1 VVSKDRRGLDR
12 RNFLMASAMAAPL
25 VTTGAATSA
34 AAETRGGHRGTTTGA
49 DQLAADG
56 WAKFRGRKVGIL
68 TNPTGVLRDQ
78 THIVD
83 SMVAAGVK
91 PTAVFGPEHG
101 FRGTAQAGGSE
112 GDYLDPRTQVPVYD
126 TYTLTAAR
134 IADQFTK
141 AGIDLLV
148 FDIADAG
155 ARFYT
160 YIWSLY
166 NAMHAAVLTGID
178 VVVLDRPNPV
188 GGRPYGPVL
197 DPAFASG
204 VGRKPIVQQHG
215 MTMGELARLY
225 NGEFVPADAG
235 GPVRDLEVV
244 KLKGWRRDDLFS
256 DTGLEW
262 IMPSPNVPTPQT
274 ALVYPGTCLFEGTVL
289 SEGRGTTRP
298 FEIIG
303 APGMDW
309 RWAEALNQARLPGV
323 RFREAY
329 FVPTFSKWVNQTC
342 GGVQVHITDERR
354 FQPIKTA
361 VTMLVTAKQV
371 HPDVFGWRP
380 DNYIDKLSG
389 SARLRTMVDAGASV
403 NEVTGAWRD
412 ELAAFARLREKYL
425 LYR

>member
-1 VVSKDRRGLDR
+1 MDR
-12 RNFLMASAMAAPL
+12 RNFLMASAMAAPML
-25 VTTGAATSA
+25 GVSAATASADEKHGSRGVTTGAES
-34 AAETRGGHRGTTTGA
+34 
-49 DQLAADG
+49 LAGDG
-56 WAKFRGRKVGIL
+56 WRRFAGRKVGIL
-68 TNPTGVLRDQ
+68 TNPTGVLRDT
-78 THIVD
+78 THVVD
-83 SMVAAGVK
+83 SMVNLGMP

-126 TYTLTAAR
+126 TYTLTAEK
-134 IADQFTK
+134 IAAQFTK

-148 FDIADAG
+148 FDIADIG

-160 YIWSLY
+160 YIWSMY

-178 VVVLDRPNPV
+178 FVVLDRPNPV
-188 GGRPYGPVL
+188 GGTAFGPML
-197 DPAFASG
+197 DPAFSSG

-215 MTMGELARLY
+215 MTAGELARFFDA
-225 NGEFVPADAG
+225 EFLPTDAG
-235 GPVRDLEVV
+235 GRLKSLEVV

-262 IMPSPNVPTPQT
+262 VLPSPNVPTPQT
-274 ALVYPGTCLFEGTVL
+274 ALAYPGTCLFEGTVF

-303 APGMDW
+303 APGVDW

-323 RFREAY
+323 RFREHY
-329 FVPTFSKWVNQTC
+329 FSPTFSKWVGQVC
-342 GGVQVHITDERR
+342 GGVQLHITDERR
-354 FQPIKTA
+354 FQAIRTA
-361 VTMLVTAKQV
+361 VTMLVTAKQT

-380 DNYIDKLSG
+380 DNFIDKLSG
-389 SARLRTMVDAGASV
+389 STRLRTMIDAGATV
-403 NEVTGAWRD
+403 DQVTGAWRD

-425 LYR
+425 IYR

>member
-1 VVSKDRRGLDR
+1 MVSKDRRGMDR

-25 VTTGAATSA
+25 VGTSGASA
-34 AAETRGGHRGTTTGA
+34 EPHGQRGTVTGA
-49 DQLAADG
+49 DSLAADR
-56 WAKFRGRKVGIL
+56 WSRFTGRKLGVL

-78 THIVD
+78 THVVD

-126 TYTLTAAR
+126 AYGASAAKL
-134 IADQFTK
+134 ADLFTK
-141 AGIDLLV
+141 SGIDTLV
-148 FDIADAG
+148 FDIADVG

-160 YIWSLY
+160 YIW
-166 NAMHAAVLTGID
+166 AMYTAMQAAVATG
-178 VVVLDRPNPV
+178 VRFVVLDRPNPV
-188 GGRPYGPVL
+188 GGRAFGPVL

-204 VGRKPIVQQHG
+204 IGRKPIPQQHG
-215 MTMGELARLY
+215 MTAGELARLFDA
-225 NGEFVPADAG
+225 EFLPADAG
-235 GPVRDLEVV
+235 GRLVSLDVVR
-244 KLKGWRRDDLFS
+244 LKGWRRDDLFS
-256 DTGLEW
+256 DTGLTW
-262 IMPSPNVPTPQT
+262 VLPSPNMPTPQT
-274 ALVYPGTCLFEGTVL
+274 ALAYPGTCLFEGTVL

-303 APGMDW
+303 APGIDW

-342 GGVQVHITDERR
+342 GGVQLHITDERR
-354 FQPIKTA
+354 FEPIRTA
-361 VTMLVTAKQV
+361 VTMLVTARQV
-371 HPDVFGWRP
+371 HPNVFAWRP

-389 SARLRTMVDAGASV
+389 SARLRTMVDGGASV
-403 NEVTGAWRD
+403 GEVTGAWRA
-412 ELAAFARLREKYL
+412 ELAAFTKLREKYL
-425 LYR
+425 IYR

>member
-1 VVSKDRRGLDR
+1 MDR

-25 VTTGAATSA
+25 VTTGAAAA
-34 AAETRGGHRGTTTGA
+34 AAEPQPQGHGRGTIPAA
-49 DQLAADG
+49 DQLAADD
-56 WAKFRGRKVGIL
+56 WDMFRGRKIGVL

-78 THIVD
+78 THMVD
-83 SMVAAGVK
+83 AMVAAGVR

-112 GDYLDPRTQVPVYD
+112 GDYLDPRTQVPVFDAYGA
-126 TYTLTAAR
+126 TATKLAGL
-134 IADQFTK
+134 FTK
-141 AGIDLLV
+141 SGIDTMV
-148 FDIADAG
+148 FDIADVG

-160 YIWSLY
+160 YIWSMY
-166 NAMHAAVLTGID
+166 TAMQASVATNLD
-178 VVVLDRPNPV
+178 FVVLDRPNPV
-188 GGRPYGPVL
+188 GGRPSGPML

-215 MTMGELARLY
+215 MTAGELARLFDA
-225 NGEFVPADAG
+225 EFLPADAG
-235 GPVRDLEVV
+235 GRLKSLEVV
-244 KLKGWRRDDLFS
+244 RLKGWRRDYLFS
-256 DTGLEW
+256 DTGLDW
-262 IMPSPNVPTPQT
+262 VLPSPNMPTPTT

-309 RWAEALNQARLPGV
+309 RWAEALNAARLPGV
-323 RFREAY
+323 RFRETY
-329 FVPTFSKWVNQTC
+329 FVPTFSKWVGETC

-354 FQPIKTA
+354 FQPIRTA

-371 HPDVFGWRP
+371 HPDVFAWRP

-403 NEVTGAWRD
+403 DEVTGAWRD
-412 ELAAFARLREKYL
+412 ELAAFAKLREKYL
-425 LYR
+425 TYR

>member
-1 VVSKDRRGLDR
+1 MDR
-12 RNFLMASAMAAPL
+12 RNFLMASAMAAPML
-25 VTTGAATSA
+25 GVSAATASADEKHGPRGVTTGAESL
-34 AAETRGGHRGTTTGA
+34 AE
-49 DQLAADG
+49 DG
-56 WAKFRGRKVGIL
+56 WRRFAGRKVGIL
-68 TNPTGVLRDQ
+68 TNPTGVLRDN
-78 THIVD
+78 THVVD
-83 SMVAAGVK
+83 SMVNLGMP

-126 TYTLTAAR
+126 TYTLTAQK
-134 IADQFTK
+134 IAAQFTK

-148 FDIADAG
+148 FDIADIG

-160 YIWSLY
+160 YIWSMY

-178 VVVLDRPNPV
+178 FVVLDRPNPV
-188 GGRPYGPVL
+188 GGTAYGPML
-197 DPAFASG
+197 DPAFSSG

-215 MTMGELARLY
+215 MTAGELARFFDA
-225 NGEFVPADAG
+225 EFLPSDAG
-235 GPVRDLEVV
+235 GRLKSLEVV

-262 IMPSPNVPTPQT
+262 VLPSPNVPTPQT
-274 ALVYPGTCLFEGTVL
+274 ALAYPGTCLFEGTVF

-303 APGMDW
+303 APGVDW

-323 RFREAY
+323 RFREHY
-329 FVPTFSKWVNQTC
+329 FSPTFSKWVGQVC
-342 GGVQVHITDERR
+342 GGVQLHITDERR
-354 FQPIKTA
+354 FQAIRTA
-361 VTMLVTAKQV
+361 VTMLVTAKQT

-380 DNYIDKLSG
+380 DNFIDKLSG
-389 SARLRTMVDAGASV
+389 STRLRTMIDAGATV
-403 NEVTGAWRD
+403 DQVTGAWRD

-425 LYR
+425 IYR

>member
-1 VVSKDRRGLDR
+1 MDR

-25 VTTGAATSA
+25 VTGAAGV
-34 AAETRGGHRGTTTGA
+34 AEAVTGGGHHGSRTIPAA
-49 DQLAADG
+49 DQLAADR
-56 WAKFRGRKVGIL
+56 WRKFRGRKVGIL
-68 TNPTGVLRDQ
+68 TNPTGVLQDQ

-83 SMVAAGVK
+83 SMVAAGMP

-112 GDYLDPRTQVPVYD
+112 GDYLDPRTQIPVYD

-134 IADQFTK
+134 IADQFRK
-141 AGIDLLV
+141 AGIDLIV
-148 FDIADAG
+148 FDIADIG

-178 VVVLDRPNPV
+178 VMVLDRPNPV
-188 GGRPYGPVL
+188 GGRPYGPML

-215 MTMGELARLY
+215 MTAGELARFY
-225 NGEFVPADAG
+225 DGEFLPEEAG
-235 GPVRDLEVV
+235 GRVRSLEVV
-244 KLKGWRRDDLFS
+244 KLKGWRRDDLHS
-256 DTGLEW
+256 DTGLDW
-262 IMPSPNVPTPQT
+262 VLPSPNVPTPQT
-274 ALVYPGTCLFEGTVL
+274 ALVYPGTCLFEGTVY

-303 APGMDW
+303 APGVDW
-309 RWAEALNQARLPGV
+309 RWAEALNRAELPGV

-329 FVPTFSKWVNQTC
+329 FVPTFQKWVNQAC
-342 GGVQVHITDERR
+342 GGVQVHVTDEKR
-354 FQPIKTA
+354 FEAIRTA
-361 VTMLVTAKQV
+361 VTMLVTAKQT
-371 HPDVFGWRP
+371 HPEIFAWRP
-380 DNYIDKLSG
+380 DNFIDKLSG
-389 SARLRTMVDAGASV
+389 SARLRTMIDAGASV
-403 NEVTGAWRD
+403 AEVTGAWRA

-425 LYR
+425 IYR

>member
-1 VVSKDRRGLDR
+1 VNGKDRRGMDR

-25 VTTGAATSA
+25 MGAGAAVASADERHSHRGVTTGAESL
-34 AAETRGGHRGTTTGA
+34 AE
-49 DQLAADG
+49 DG
-56 WAKFRGRKVGIL
+56 WRRFLGRKVGIL
-68 TNPTGVLRDQ
+68 TNPTGVLRDN
-78 THIVD
+78 THVVD
-83 SMVAAGVK
+83 SMVAAGVP

-134 IADQFTK
+134 IADQFRK

-148 FDIADAG
+148 FDIADIG

-160 YIWSLY
+160 YIWSMY

-178 VVVLDRPNPV
+178 FVVLDRPNPV
-188 GGRPYGPVL
+188 GGTAYGPML

-215 MTMGELARLY
+215 MTAGELARLFDA
-225 NGEFVPADAG
+225 EFLPAEAG
-235 GPVRDLEVV
+235 GRLRSLEVV
-244 KLKGWRRDDLFS
+244 KVGNWRRDELFS
-256 DTGLEW
+256 ETGLEW
-262 IMPSPNVPTPQT
+262 VLPSPNVPTPQT
-274 ALVYPGTCLFEGTVL
+274 ALAYPGTCLFEGTVF

-303 APGMDW
+303 APGVDW
-309 RWAEALNQARLPGV
+309 RWAEALNDARLPGV
-323 RFREAY
+323 RFREHY
-329 FVPTFSKWVNQTC
+329 FAPTFSKWVGQTC
-342 GGVQVHITDERR
+342 GGVQLHITDERR
-354 FQPIKTA
+354 FQPIVTA
-361 VTMLVTAKQV
+361 VTMLVTAKRV

-389 SARLRTMVDAGASV
+389 SARLRTMIDAGATV
-403 NEVTGAWRD
+403 NEVTGAWRA
-412 ELAAFARLREKYL
+412 ELAAFTRLREKYL
-425 LYR
+425 IYR

>member
-1 VVSKDRRGLDR
+1 MSNDRRGMDR

-25 VTTGAATSA
+25 VTTGAAVAEPRGGSHRGGTIPAADTLA
-34 AAETRGGHRGTTTGA
+34 AAR
-49 DQLAADG
+49 
-56 WAKFRGRKVGIL
+56 WAHFKGRKLGVL

-78 THIVD
+78 MHIVD

-112 GDYLDPRTQVPVYD
+112 GDYLDPRTQVPVFDAYGAS
-126 TYTLTAAR
+126 AAKL
-134 IADQFTK
+134 AGLFTK
-141 AGIDLLV
+141 SGIDTLV
-148 FDIADAG
+148 FDIADVG

-160 YIWSLY
+160 YIWSMY
-166 NAMHAAVLTGID
+166 TAMQAAVATNVGF
-178 VVVLDRPNPV
+178 VVLDRPNPV
-188 GGRPYGPVL
+188 GGRPSGPVL

-215 MTMGELARLY
+215 MTAGELAKLFDA
-225 NGEFVPADAG
+225 EFLPADAG
-235 GPVRDLEVV
+235 GRLKSLEVV
-244 KLKGWRRDDLFS
+244 RLKGWRRDELFS
-256 DTGLEW
+256 DTGLTW
-262 IMPSPNVPTPQT
+262 VLPSPNMPTPQT
-274 ALVYPGTCLFEGTVL
+274 ALAYPGTCLFEGTVL

-309 RWAEALNQARLPGV
+309 RWAEALNQAKLPGV
-323 RFREAY
+323 RFRETY

-342 GGVQVHITDERR
+342 GGLQLHITDERR
-354 FQPIKTA
+354 FQPIRTA
-361 VTMLVTAKQV
+361 VTMLVTARQV
-371 HPDVFGWRP
+371 HPNVFGWRP

-403 NEVTGAWRD
+403 DEVTGAWRE

-425 LYR
+425 IYR

>member
-1 VVSKDRRGLDR
+1 MDR
-12 RNFLMASAMAAPL
+12 RNFLMASAMAAPM
-25 VTTGAATSA
+25 VTTGAAV
-34 AAETRGGHRGTTTGA
+34 AEPRNSGHHNGGTTPGA
-49 DQLAADG
+49 DLLASAR
-56 WAKFRGRKVGIL
+56 WAKFKGRKVGIL

-83 SMVAAGVK
+83 SMVAAGVR

-134 IADQFTK
+134 IAEQFTK
-141 AGIDLLV
+141 AGIDTLV

-166 NAMHAAVLTGID
+166 NAMHAAVLTNID
-178 VVVLDRPNPV
+178 VVVLDRPNPL
-188 GGRPYGPVL
+188 GGKPYGPVL
-197 DPAFASG
+197 DPAFSSG

-225 NGEFVPADAG
+225 DGEFLTADAG
-235 GPVRDLEVV
+235 GRVKSLEVV
-244 KLKGWRRDDLFS
+244 KVKGWRRDELFAE
-256 DTGLEW
+256 TGLPW
-262 IMPSPNVPTPQT
+262 ILPSPNVPTADT
-274 ALVYPGTCLFEGTVL
+274 ALLYPGTCLFEGTVF

-303 APGMDW
+303 APNVDW

-329 FVPTFSKWVNQTC
+329 FVPTFNKWVNQTC
-342 GGVQVHITDERR
+342 GGVQVHITDPRR
-354 FQPIKTA
+354 VEAIKTA
-361 VTMLVTAKQV
+361 VTMLVTAKQTQ
-371 HPDVFGWRP
+371 PGVFAWRP

-389 SARLRTMVDAGASV
+389 SARLRTMIDAGASV
-403 NEVTGAWRD
+403 AEVTGAWRD

-425 LYR
+425 IYR

>member
-1 VVSKDRRGLDR
+1 MDR

-25 VTTGAATSA
+25 MTA
-34 AAETRGGHRGTTTGA
+34 AASVAGAEPRGHHGGGVTPGS
-49 DQLAADG
+49 DSLAADG
-56 WAKFRGRKVGIL
+56 WRALKGRKVGVL
-68 TNPTGVLRDQ
+68 TNPTGVLRDL
-78 THIVD
+78 THVVD
-83 SMVAAGVK
+83 SMVAAGVA

-134 IADQFTK
+134 IADQFRK
-141 AGIDLLV
+141 AGIDMIV
-148 FDIADAG
+148 FDIADIG

-188 GGRPYGPVL
+188 GGRPYGPML

-215 MTMGELARLY
+215 MTAGELARFFDA
-225 NGEFVPADAG
+225 EFLPAEAG
-235 GPVRDLEVV
+235 GRVKSLEVV
-244 KLKGWRRDDLFS
+244 KVKGWRRDDRFS

-262 IMPSPNVPTPQT
+262 VVPSPNVPTPHT
-274 ALVYPGTCLFEGTVL
+274 AYAYPGTCLFEGTVF

-303 APGMDW
+303 APGIDW

-323 RFREAY
+323 RFREHY
-329 FVPTFSKWVNQTC
+329 FVPTFSKWLNQTC
-342 GGVQVHITDERR
+342 GGVQLHITDEHR
-354 FQPIKTA
+354 FEPIRTA
-361 VTMLVTAKQV
+361 ITMLVTAKQV

-380 DNYIDKLSG
+380 DNFIDKLSG
-389 SARLRTMVDAGASV
+389 SARLRTMVDAGATV
-403 NEVTGAWRD
+403 NEITGAWSQ

-425 LYR
+425 IYR

>member
-1 VVSKDRRGLDR
+1 MDR
-12 RNFLMASAMAAPL
+12 RNFLMASAMAAPML
-25 VTTGAATSA
+25 GASAATASADEQGARHHRGVTTGAES
-34 AAETRGGHRGTTTGA
+34 
-49 DQLAADG
+49 LAADG
-56 WAKFRGRKVGIL
+56 WRRFAGRKVGIL

-78 THIVD
+78 KHVVD
-83 SMVAAGVK
+83 SMVDLGMR

-126 TYTLTAAR
+126 TYTLTATR
-134 IADQFTK
+134 VADQFRK

-148 FDIADAG
+148 FDIADIG

-160 YIWSLY
+160 YIWSMY
-166 NAMHAAVLTGID
+166 TAMHAAVLTGID
-178 VVVLDRPNPV
+178 FMVLDRPNPV
-188 GGRPYGPVL
+188 GGTAYGPML

-215 MTMGELARLY
+215 MTAGELARFFDA
-225 NGEFVPADAG
+225 EFLPADAG
-235 GPVRDLEVV
+235 GRLRSLEVV
-244 KLKGWRRDDLFS
+244 KLKGWRREDLFT

-262 IMPSPNVPTPQT
+262 VLPSPNVPTPQT
-274 ALVYPGTCLFEGTVL
+274 AFAYPGTCLFEGTVF

-303 APGMDW
+303 APGLDW

-323 RFREAY
+323 RFREHY
-329 FVPTFSKWVNQTC
+329 FSPTFSKWVGQVC
-342 GGVQVHITDERR
+342 GGVQLHITDEHR

-361 VTMLVTAKQV
+361 ITMLVTAKQV
-371 HPDVFGWRP
+371 FPTVFGWRP
-380 DNYIDKLSG
+380 DNFIDKLSG
-389 SARLRTMVDAGASV
+389 SARLRTMIDAGATV
-403 NEVTGAWRD
+403 DQVIGAWRD
-412 ELAAFARLREKYL
+412 ELAAFTRLREQYL

>member
-1 VVSKDRRGLDR
+1 VSDDRRGMDR
-12 RNFLMASAMAAPL
+12 RNFLMASAMAAPF
-25 VTTGAATSA
+25 VTTGAA
-34 AAETRGGHRGTTTGA
+34 AAETRGGAGHHGGGATPGA
-49 DQLAADG
+49 DQLAAAG
-56 WAKFRGRKVGIL
+56 WARFKGRKVGVL

-91 PTAVFGPEHG
+91 PTAAFGPEHG

-112 GDYLDPRTQVPVYD
+112 GSYLDPRSQVPVYD
-126 TYTLTAAR
+126 TYTLAAAR

-178 VVVLDRPNPV
+178 VAVLDRPNPV
-188 GGRPYGPVL
+188 GGKPYGPVL
-197 DPAFASG
+197 DPAFSSG
-204 VGRKPIVQQHG
+204 VGRKPIAQQHG

-225 NGEFVPADAG
+225 NGEYLPAEAG
-235 GPVRDLEVV
+235 GKVRNLEVV
-244 KLKGWRRDDLFS
+244 KVRGWRRDELFS

-262 IMPSPNVPTPQT
+262 VMPSPNVPTPQT
-274 ALVYPGTCLFEGTVL
+274 ALVYPGLCLFEGTVL

-309 RWAEALNQARLPGV
+309 RWAEALNQAKLPGV

-329 FVPTFSKWVNQTC
+329 FVPTFNKWVNQTC

-354 FQPIKTA
+354 FQPIRTA

-371 HPDVFGWRP
+371 HPDVFAWRS

-403 NEVTGAWRD
+403 DEVTGAWRA
-412 ELAAFARLREKYL
+412 ELGAFAKLREKYL
-425 LYR
+425 IYR

>member
-1 VVSKDRRGLDR
+1 MDR

-25 VTTGAATSA
+25 MGASA
-34 AAETRGGHRGTTTGA
+34 AAASADEDRSHRGAMTGA
-49 DQLAADG
+49 ESLAADG
-56 WAKFRGRKVGIL
+56 WRRFAGRKVGIL
-68 TNPTGVLRDQ
+68 TNPTGVLRDN
-78 THIVD
+78 THVVD
-83 SMVAAGVK
+83 SMVAAGMP

-126 TYTLTAAR
+126 TYTLTAAK
-134 IADQFTK
+134 IADQFRK

-148 FDIADAG
+148 FDIADIG

-160 YIWSLY
+160 YIWSMY

-178 VVVLDRPNPV
+178 FVVLDRPNPV
-188 GGRPYGPVL
+188 GGTPYGPML
-197 DPAFASG
+197 DPAFSSG

-215 MTMGELARLY
+215 MTAGELARFFDA
-225 NGEFVPADAG
+225 EFLPAEAG
-235 GPVRDLEVV
+235 GRLKSLEIVQ
-244 KLKGWRRDDLFS
+244 LKGWRRDDLFS

-262 IMPSPNVPTPQT
+262 VLPSPNVPTPQT
-274 ALVYPGTCLFEGTVL
+274 ALAYPGTCLFEGTVF

-303 APGMDW
+303 APGIDW

-323 RFREAY
+323 RFREHY
-329 FVPTFSKWVNQTC
+329 FAPTFSKWVGQVC
-342 GGVQVHITDERR
+342 GGVQLHITDERR
-354 FQPIKTA
+354 FQAIKTA

-380 DNYIDKLSG
+380 DNFIDKLSG
-389 SARLRTMVDAGASV
+389 SARLRTMIDAGATV
-403 NEVTGAWRD
+403 NDVTGAWRD

-425 LYR
+425 IYR

>member
-1 VVSKDRRGLDR
+1 VNGKDRRGMDR

-25 VTTGAATSA
+25 MGAGAAVASADERHSHRGVTTGAESL
-34 AAETRGGHRGTTTGA
+34 AE
-49 DQLAADG
+49 DG
-56 WAKFRGRKVGIL
+56 WRRFLGRKVGIL
-68 TNPTGVLRDQ
+68 TNPTGVLRDN
-78 THIVD
+78 THVVD
-83 SMVAAGVK
+83 SMVAAGVP

-134 IADQFTK
+134 IADQFRK

-148 FDIADAG
+148 FDIADIG

-160 YIWSLY
+160 YIWSMY

-178 VVVLDRPNPV
+178 FVVLDRPNPV
-188 GGRPYGPVL
+188 GGTAYGPML

-215 MTMGELARLY
+215 MTAGELARLFDA
-225 NGEFVPADAG
+225 EFLPAEAG
-235 GPVRDLEVV
+235 GRLRSLEVV
-244 KLKGWRRDDLFS
+244 KVGNWRRDELFS
-256 DTGLEW
+256 ETGLEW
-262 IMPSPNVPTPQT
+262 VLPSPNVPTPQT
-274 ALVYPGTCLFEGTVL
+274 ALAYPGTCLFEGTVF

-303 APGMDW
+303 APGVDW
-309 RWAEALNQARLPGV
+309 RWAEALNDARLPGV
-323 RFREAY
+323 RFREHY
-329 FVPTFSKWVNQTC
+329 FAPTFSKWVGQTC
-342 GGVQVHITDERR
+342 GGVQLHITDERR
-354 FQPIKTA
+354 FQPIVTA
-361 VTMLVTAKQV
+361 VTMLVTAKRV

-389 SARLRTMVDAGASV
+389 SARLRTMVDAGATV
-403 NEVTGAWRD
+403 NEVTGAWRA
-412 ELAAFARLREKYL
+412 ELAAFTRLREKYL
-425 LYR
+425 IYR